1 MTRKTVAPI
10 NDQLTF
16 GPAPLRNSE
25 RDAFRREEQERCE
38 EERRLSEQIAAEV
51 LDRAF
56 KAAHLDSKEVA
67 FDLRVSVSLVDKW
80 RSPEQRGAPST
91 RQLVLLGLKQQKF
104 GFHLHREMNRYFG
117 FGRKYLAHALDDIG
131 ALALSVER

>member
-1 MTRKTVAPI
+1 MSSRHHQ
-10 NDQLTF
+10 DQLTF

-25 RDAFRREEQERCE
+25 RDAFRRAEQERDD
-38 EERRLSEQIAAEV
+38 EERRLCEQIAAEV
-51 LDRAF
+51 LDRAL
-56 KAAHLDSKEVA
+56 KAAGLDSKQVA
-67 FDLRVSVSLVDKW
+67 FDLRISVSLVDKW